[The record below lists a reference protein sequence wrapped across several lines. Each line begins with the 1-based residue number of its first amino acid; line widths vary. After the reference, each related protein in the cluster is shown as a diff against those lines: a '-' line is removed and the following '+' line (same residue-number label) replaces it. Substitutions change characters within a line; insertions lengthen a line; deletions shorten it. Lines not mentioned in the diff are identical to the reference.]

1 MNLQESIRSDL
12 NKLDEELIP
21 TRIVSKYGNMWMN
34 IYSALINFENDL
46 NQIKQMDAAYIE
58 KEFTP
63 EEKRIIK
70 QILQY
75 GEQSTKL
82 AQEFM
87 KAKQKVKA
95 VK

>member
-1 MNLQESIRSDL
+1 MKDSSMRAYIDTVNE
-12 NKLDEELIP
+12 KTE
-21 TRIVSKYGNMWMN
+21 IVSDYGEAWMS
-34 IYSALINFENDL
+34 IYSALINFEYDL
-46 NQIKQMDAAYIE
+46 NQIKKMDAAYIE

-87 KAKQKVKA
+87 KAKQKGKDVR
-95 VK
+95 

>member
-1 MNLQESIRSDL
+1 MKDSSMRAYIDTVNEKTEISSD
-12 NKLDEELIP
+12 
-21 TRIVSKYGNMWMN
+21 YGHAWMS
-34 IYSALINFENDL
+34 IYSALINFEYDIK
-46 NQIKQMDAAYIE
+46 QIKKMDTAYIE

-87 KAKQKVKA
+87 KAKQKGKDVR
-95 VK
+95 